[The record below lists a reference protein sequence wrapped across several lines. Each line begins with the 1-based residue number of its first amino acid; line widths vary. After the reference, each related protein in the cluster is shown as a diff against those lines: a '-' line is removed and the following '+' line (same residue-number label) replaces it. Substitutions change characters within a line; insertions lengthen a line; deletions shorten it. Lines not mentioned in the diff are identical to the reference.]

1 MKKVSLLTLF
11 LLGLVQFT
19 FAQNTGTIRG
29 RVYDALTNKPI
40 EFATV
45 TVQNTSFGA
54 NTDENGAYEIP
65 NVPGGFY
72 TIAAS
77 FLGYNTKT
85 EAEIQVSGAKPAMV
99 DFALEE
105 STTEVEAVEIKA
117 APFVKTEE
125 SPLSLRTIGAT
136 EIQRNPGGDRDI
148 SKVIQS
154 LPGVTSASSFRNDLL
169 IRGGAPNE
177 NRFYLDDVEV
187 PNINHFATQGASGGP
202 VGLINVDF
210 IREVNFYSGAFP
222 ANRGN
227 ALSSVF
233 QFNQRNG
240 REDRLGGTVTLGSSN
255 VAVSLE
261 GPIGKNKKTT
271 FFVSARQSYLQFLFK
286 AIGLPFLPTYN
297 DFQVKVRH
305 QFNAKN
311 EIYFLGLGAIDQF
324 KLNLDANETEAQR
337 YLLNNLPVSPQ
348 WNYTNGLVYK
358 HYTDNGY
365 MTFVV
370 SRNMLNNE
378 AYKYPNNDESLPRK
392 LDYKSQEIENKLRA
406 EHTFRTGKYKVNYGL
421 AYEFVKYNN
430 KTVSLVNTPNG
441 PISVNYGT
449 DINIQKYG
457 LFAQVSRKLA
467 NDRLSLSLG
476 LRLDGNSYSSEMSNP
491 FKQVSPRFSAS
502 YNITDR
508 LAINFNTGIFYQLPA
523 YTILGYRENNELI
536 NKNRTTYIRNYHAV
550 TGIEY
555 NTSTNTKFSIEGYF
569 KYYENY
575 PFLLREQIALANLG
589 SNFGVIG
596 TAPTQ
601 SSATGRT
608 YGLEVM
614 VQQRLYKG
622 FYGILAYTLG
632 KAEFKNAT
640 NEYKPSSWDSRHI
653 VSLTVGKTFK
663 HNWEVG
669 AKFRLQTGLP
679 QTPFDYR
686 ASSLQS
692 NWDATGTGISDF
704 TQLNTLRTK
713 TGNQLD
719 VRIDKKWYF
728 KRWNLNLY
736 LEIQNVYAS
745 SVGSTQLQQELDAN
759 GQPIL
764 ENVGTAYPTYR
775 LKYINDATGT
785 RVPTLGVI
793 VQF

>member
-11 LLGLVQFT
+11 LLGLVHFT

-240 REDRLGGTVTLGSSN
+240 RDDRLGGTVTLGSSN

-305 QFNAKN
+305 QFDAKN

-324 KLNLDANETEAQR
+324 KLNLEANETEAQR

-365 MTFVV
+365 MTFVL

-441 PISVNYGT
+441 PIAINYGT

-536 NKNRTTYIRNYHAV
+536 NKDRTTYIRNYHAV

-555 NTSTNTKFSIEGYF
+555 NTATNTKFSIEGYF

-640 NEYKPSSWDSRHI
+640 DEYKPSSWDSRHI
-653 VSLTVGKTFK
+653 VALTLGKTFK
-663 HNWEVG
+663 RNWEVG

-686 ASSLQS
+686 SSSLQS
-692 NWDATGTGISDF
+692 NWDATGAGISDF
-704 TQLNTLRTK
+704 TQLNTLRTG
-713 TGNQLD
+713 TGHQLD
-719 VRIDKKWYF
+719 IRIDKKWYF

-775 LKYINDATGT
+775 LKYINDASGT